1 MDPLYVAN
9 PFESFVM
16 MCMLTDDPLGSFADV
31 WELSYSAGQEEAE

>member
-1 MDPLYVAN
+1 MEPLYPAN

-31 WELSYSAGQEEAE
+31 WELSYDAEERE